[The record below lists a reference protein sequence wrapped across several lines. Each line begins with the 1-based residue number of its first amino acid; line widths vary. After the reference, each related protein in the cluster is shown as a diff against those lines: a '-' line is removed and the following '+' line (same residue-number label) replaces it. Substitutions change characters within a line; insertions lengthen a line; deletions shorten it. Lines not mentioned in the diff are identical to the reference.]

1 MKELNLIQGSPEWLA
16 ARTKYFTASEANAMM
31 GESKYQSRSALLKQ
45 KATGIAEVSI
55 HAPRCRGAM
64 PRRA

>member
-1 MKELNLIQGSPEWLA
+1 MKELNLIQGSPEWMA

-45 KATGIAEVSI
+45 KATGIAE
-55 HAPRCRGAM
+55 
-64 PRRA
+64 